1 MRLDELHN
9 SILEARSKYN
19 PDPSE
24 FRLKRDNSIELAPFL
39 KQGYYASFTIL
50 PKLGIN
56 PKSRFA
62 TPLGIYAY
70 HLGNEA
76 TQYAIRTNSL
86 PYASDRPF
94 VNIFT
99 TTGNI
104 VDLDENDDWP
114 WTKITNHF
122 VSLFEIDPDDVGVIK
137 HMLIFEL
144 LPYAKDTAR
153 SGRMASIFWNFT
165 RLLSILI
172 KELKTNHRG
181 RYTPDDLHDDIELIK
196 NGSNR
201 HKSAPAIWS
210 SIFLAAGI
218 DGFVDTMGVI
228 HENEPEQAVFFNPRM
243 IRLVARIENEWDTNN
258 KSIFTVDSPDTL
270 KSALAIMTRHPD
282 SYEPV
287 TFIWSYMMGRTRT
300 LYPHRSAVKLPTIFG
315 NRGRNSPDERLYE
328 YTDVILSFF
337 RNHPNQLYTYQA
349 KLPEYFGEI
358 CALMSVSEDNFH
370 AIEDLANLVQD
381 RTEMLKH
388 MIKTVIRFSS
398 FKMSDRNYVDRA
410 LKIISRLAQSEEQKK
425 MVSTVFGDI
434 NEQL

>member
-24 FRLKRDNSIELAPFL
+24 FRLKRDNSQELAPFL
-39 KQGYYASFTIL
+39 RKGYYASFTVL

-56 PKSRFA
+56 PKSRFS

-70 HLGNEA
+70 HLGEENIQTEV
-76 TQYAIRTNSL
+76 RTNSL

-94 VNIFT
+94 INVFT
-99 TTGNI
+99 TSGNI
-104 VDLDENDDWP
+104 IDLDENDEWP
-114 WTKITNHF
+114 WTKINNYF
-122 VSLFEIDPDDVGVIK
+122 ISLFRIEPEDVSIIK
-137 HMLIFEL
+137 HMLLFEL

-153 SGRMASIFWNFT
+153 SGRTASVFWNFT

-172 KELKTNHRG
+172 KELKTNHKG
-181 RYTPDDLHDDIELIK
+181 LYTPYHLNDDIELLK
-196 NGSNR
+196 SGR
-201 HKSAPAIWS
+201 HRHTSAPAIWS

-218 DGFVDTMGVI
+218 DGFVDTSGVI
-228 HENEPEQAVFFNPRM
+228 HENEPEQAVFFNPRK

-258 KSIFTVDSPDTL
+258 KSIFTVDSPETL
-270 KSALAIMTRHPD
+270 KRALAIMTRHPD

-300 LYPHRSAVKLPTIFG
+300 LYPHRSGVKLPTIFG
-315 NRGRNSPDERLYE
+315 SRGRNSPDERLYE
-328 YTDVILSFF
+328 YADVIISFF
-337 RNHPNQLYTYQA
+337 RNHPRQLYTYQA

-370 AIEDLANLVQD
+370 AIEDFANLVQD
-381 RTEMLKH
+381 RTEMLKY
-388 MIKTVIRFSS
+388 MIRTVIRFSS
-398 FKMSDRNYVDRA
+398 FKMSDHGYPDRA
-410 LKIISRLAQSEEQKK
+410 LKIINRLVQNEEQRNI
-425 MVSTVFGDI
+425 VNSVFK
-434 NEQL
+434 QP